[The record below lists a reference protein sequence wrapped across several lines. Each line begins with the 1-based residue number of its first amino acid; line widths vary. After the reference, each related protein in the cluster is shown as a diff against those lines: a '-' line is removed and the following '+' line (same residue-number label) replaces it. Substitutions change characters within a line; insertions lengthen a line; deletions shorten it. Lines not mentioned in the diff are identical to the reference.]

1 MSKLIPLEEEILA
14 SRIHDIWSKWFLHQ
28 LKNSSPENIE
38 RWMYQ
43 SSIDYADL
51 SEEDK
56 EKDRK
61 QVRKLLE
68 WIKTIDPIAIID
80 AEIQKHEYLSAK
92 FLQDS
97 GRVTWSIDFKRMS
110 DIEKWVAIALKD
122 IKCRLLLTQK

>member
-1 MSKLIPLEEEILA
+1 MTKLIPLEEEILA

-28 LKNSSPENIE
+28 LENSSPENIE

-43 SSIDYADL
+43 SSTDYADL

-68 WIKTIDPIAIID
+68 WIKTIDPIEEID
-80 AEIQKHEYLSAK
+80 RMIEENSYTFTNAK
-92 FLQDS
+92 GKVILRKPPLF
-97 GRVTWSIDFKRMS
+97 T
-110 DIEKWVAIALKD
+110 ELKS
-122 IKCRLLLTQK
+122 RLYPLTQK